1 MKLTN
6 YFDRYV
12 WNNTCVFPGVT
23 LNLKISDYRLIIQ
36 SGTVIIFAFLKLY
49 LLTTINLKLFRFV
62 VMDSRKF
69 WILFKMNCVFQNLDM
84 LFTES
89 KLNSLLTS
97 KTCVDDSQCGL
108 LDCKSVC
115 LKDAGYCSKRV
126 NDNIEVSLNW
136 ITKMTWSL
144 GFLQEFNWPHF
155 QQFLVKGEQIF
166 GRL

>member
-69 WILFKMNCVFQNLDM
+69 
-84 LFTES
+84 
-89 KLNSLLTS
+89 
-97 KTCVDDSQCGL
+97 
-108 LDCKSVC
+108 
-115 LKDAGYCSKRV
+115 
-126 NDNIEVSLNW
+126 
-136 ITKMTWSL
+136 
-144 GFLQEFNWPHF
+144 
-155 QQFLVKGEQIF
+155 
-166 GRL
+166 